1 MHPSF
6 SLNDFVKYL
15 NQYTIPFSGL
25 KVGNHKFDFE
35 VDEKFFACFEES
47 EISNGKLHV
56 TALLE
61 KQSIMMILE
70 LKIEGTVN
78 VSCDRCS
85 EPFNL
90 EFSANDKFYIKFS
103 DEPID
108 DVEIIVLE
116 HNEHELKLGQKI
128 FELII
133 LNLPFRRVHEEGK
146 CNPEVLKNLEKY
158 QTKEEDKK
166 DDPRW
171 ELLKKIK
178 FN

>member
-1 MHPSF
+1 M
-6 SLNDFVKYL
+6 KYL

-25 KVGNHKFDFE
+25 KVGNHKFEFE

-47 EISNGKLHV
+47 EISKGKLHV

-61 KQSIMMILE
+61 KQTIMMILE
-70 LKIEGTVN
+70 LKIEGTIL

-85 EPFNL
+85 EPFDL
-90 EFSANDKFYIKFS
+90 EFSANDKFYVKFS

-108 DVEIIVLE
+108 DDEIIVLE
-116 HNEHELKLGQKI
+116 HNEHELKISQKI

-146 CNPEVLKNLEKY
+146 CDPEILKNLEKY
-158 QTKEEDKK
+158 QPKEDDKK
-166 DDPRW
+166 EDPRW
-171 ELLKKIK
+171 DMLKNIK